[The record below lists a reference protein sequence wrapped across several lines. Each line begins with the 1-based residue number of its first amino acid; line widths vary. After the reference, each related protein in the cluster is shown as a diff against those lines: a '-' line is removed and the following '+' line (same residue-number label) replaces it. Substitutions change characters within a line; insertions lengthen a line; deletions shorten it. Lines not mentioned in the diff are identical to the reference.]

1 MTPPASDDCRR
12 ALLDAAL
19 AARDQALEDVYRARQ
34 AFQVARFRVQRLA
47 AQIVEE
53 PVRDED
59 ILDPRD

>member
-12 ALLDAAL
+12 ARLDAAL
-19 AARDQALEDVYRARQ
+19 ARRDQALDELDRAWSQFERARWD
-34 AFQVARFRVQRLA
+34 VQRLA
-47 AQIVEE
+47 AQIVEA